1 MAQSQYEDLFN
12 ESEELLKQM
21 SHILESSP
29 LPPPSNRYPGKK
41 RKLKKW
47 VRSGIILFIL
57 FLLLFAL
64 AVGGGQ
70 FLKIIGKHIPL
81 SYNVTVQSG
90 PQPMPDGELEQTN
103 DNSSDNM
110 ARVRVSLEI
119 KAEKKRN
126 SGRLVIQ
133 NLPTNHMRLR
143 FTLLADGEAEPLF
156 RSEMIDPGYAV
167 KEIPLEKKYLH
178 GKHKARLLLEFYD
191 MEQEKKITESTM
203 DIVINGTE

>member
-29 LPPPSNRYPGKK
+29 PPPPSNRYPGKK

-156 RSEMIDPGYAV
+156 RSEMIAPGYAV

-178 GKHKARLLLEFYD
+178 E
-191 MEQEKKITESTM
+191 
-203 DIVINGTE
+203 

>member
-29 LPPPSNRYPGKK
+29 PPPPSNRYPGKK

-110 ARVRVSLEI
+110 ARVRVSL
-119 KAEKKRN
+119 
-126 SGRLVIQ
+126 
-133 NLPTNHMRLR
+133 
-143 FTLLADGEAEPLF
+143 
-156 RSEMIDPGYAV
+156 
-167 KEIPLEKKYLH
+167 
-178 GKHKARLLLEFYD
+178 
-191 MEQEKKITESTM
+191 
-203 DIVINGTE
+203 